1 MQIPDHA
8 GRTRLSQPPVRRLFL
23 FQGTIPNK
31 EETQMQRGIHITFPV
46 KKKNKPDTYRTMAN
60 YRELGDS
67 RCFWLHE
74 TKRQLRHKRHVVTE
88 GCIIEDLVTGE
99 RFKCVK
105 VIVPDI
111 RPKCPIMQVVPI

>member
-1 MQIPDHA
+1 
-8 GRTRLSQPPVRRLFL
+8 
-23 FQGTIPNK
+23 
-31 EETQMQRGIHITFPV
+31 MQRGIHITFPV
-46 KKKNKPDTYRTMAN
+46 KKKNKPDTYRTIAN

-74 TKRQLRHKRHVVTE
+74 TKRQLRHKRHVVIE